1 MEKSEVIAEIQAD
14 AQKNYLDFSEEEKNT
29 LRSFVGTEEAILLR
43 KLFPEIVAGLTRLRT
58 PEGVSVSRRGLATR

>member
-1 MEKSEVIAEIQAD
+1 MEKSEVISEIQAV

-29 LRSFVGTEEAILLR
+29 LRRFVGTEEAILLR

>member
-29 LRSFVGTEEAILLR
+29 LRRFVGTEEAILLR
-43 KLFPEIVAGLTRLRT
+43 KLFPEIVAGLTRLRA